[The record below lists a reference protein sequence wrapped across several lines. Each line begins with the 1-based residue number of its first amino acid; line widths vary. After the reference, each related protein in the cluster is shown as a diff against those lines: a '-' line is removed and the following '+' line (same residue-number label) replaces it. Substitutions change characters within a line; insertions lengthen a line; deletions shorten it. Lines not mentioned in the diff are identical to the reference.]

1 MLTSANRLEG
11 AVKWIRERAL
21 RGELLAGTFLNLGS
35 SLTAE
40 IAGRAGLDWVVI
52 DLEHGAGDRQN
63 LLFQLQA
70 LEGTTTVPL
79 VRVPWNDLV
88 WFKRVLD
95 LGASGVMVPWVNSA
109 EEARRA
115 VAARRFPPQGTRGV
129 ASSNRASAF
138 GADFDAYF
146 RSANDQ
152 LLLAAQIETRQALE
166 SVEEIA
172 AVDGVDVLF
181 VGPLDLSV
189 SLGVPR
195 QLAHP
200 DMRAAKARVVEACR
214 RAGKAAGIL
223 LAREE
228 EVQETVDSGFS
239 FVGLSSDGA
248 VVLQGMNRIV
258 ATFQTAFQKMKGSK
272 GGPVSA

>member
-1 MLTSANRLEG
+1 M
-11 AVKWIRERAL
+11 
-21 RGELLAGTFLNLGS
+21 
-35 SLTAE
+35 
-40 IAGRAGLDWVVI
+40 
-52 DLEHGAGDRQN
+52 
-63 LLFQLQA
+63 
-70 LEGTTTVPL
+70 
-79 VRVPWNDLV
+79 
-88 WFKRVLD
+88 
-95 LGASGVMVPWVNSA
+95 
-109 EEARRA
+109 
-115 VAARRFPPQGTRGV
+115 AA
-129 ASSNRASAF
+129 SNRACAF

-146 RSANDQ
+146 HSANDQ

-166 SVEEIA
+166 SVEDIA

-200 DMRAAKARVVEACR
+200 DMRAAKARMVEACR

-228 EVQETVDSGFS
+228 QIQGAVDSGFT

-248 VVLQGMNRIV
+248 VVLQGMNRI
-258 ATFQTAFQKMKGSK
+258 AAAFQTVKDSK
-272 GGPVSA
+272 DKPSSV

>member
-1 MLTSANRLEG
+1 M
-11 AVKWIRERAL
+11 KWIRERAL

-63 LLFQLQA
+63 LLLQLQA
-70 LEGTTTVPL
+70 LEGTPTVPL

-146 RSANDQ
+146 HSANDQ

-166 SVEEIA
+166 SVEDIA

-200 DMRAAKARVVEACR
+200 DMRAAKARVVDACR

-223 LAREE
+223 VARDEE
-228 EVQETVDSGFS
+228 IQEIVDSGFS

-258 ATFQTAFQKMKGSK
+258 AAFQTAFQKMKSGK
-272 GGPVSA
+272 GGPASA